1 MAMTTTTIDAA
12 AAALRA
18 KLHETAAADTQCALD
33 EGRLSPSAS
42 RKSQVTDWDL
52 ANHCAALLYEIPEL
66 NRDGRREKA
75 MRHLCWVQGVAFAM
89 GWVDTIDDLKAAN
102 APAFQPAPRDEAWA
116 RILRRLADELESG
129 EAVLKAPVS
138 QDRPAWTN
146 PNAVRTHA
154 SGPDITTTI
163 TLHYPKVA
171 AELEGGGYASL
182 TNPARPLSKCQMP

>member
-12 AAALRA
+12 AAALRER
-18 KLHETAAADTQCALD
+18 LHETAAADTPCALD

-42 RKSQVTDWDL
+42 RKSQVSDWDL

-89 GWVDTIDDLKAAN
+89 GWVDTIDELKTAN
-102 APAFQPAPRDEAWA
+102 APTFQPDPRDEAWA

-129 EAVLKAPVS
+129 EAVLKLPVR
-138 QDRPAWTN
+138 QERPTHLRPGVN
-146 PNAVRTHA
+146 GERTQYRG
-154 SGPDITTTI
+154 GPDITTEI

-171 AELEGGGYASL
+171 AQLEADGFTSF
-182 TNPARPLSKCQMP
+182 TSPARPTDP